1 MASKET
7 TRLNPTGIRLRR
19 SFEQFALK
27 RMIDHLS
34 NSDEKVEPICKLMHV
49 YCELIRQD
57 ATADKTRPTARASDR
72 TATPRDG
79 RKVGDV
85 RRNDI
90 AALMRTVRDLYGVD
104 LDKATV
110 ADSGNIV
117 DEGRE

>member
-34 NSDEKVEPICKLMHV
+34 SQDEKVETICKLMHV

-57 ATADKTRPTARASDR
+57 ATVEKTRPAARANDR
-72 TATPRDG
+72 TAKPRDG
-79 RKVGDV
+79 KEVGNVPLNDV
-85 RRNDI
+85 V
-90 AALMRTVRDLYGVD
+90 ALMRTVRDLYGVD

-110 ADSGNIV
+110 GDSGIIA